1 MPSNG
6 HLLVVEIDPAD
17 VVSIPTD
24 CHFQKLRTC
33 KYKVTQE
40 YEVTLD
46 ENKIQDSHL
55 ETDNDTYVNQKWE
68 NKPLMMDVISVSD
81 VVNLLDKWGEDEAV
95 QDIKKISQTEDVMPL
110 GVLKDTISENL
121 FDELMDEFEEQ
132 DSEEFEPEEF
142 EDDELEDAYEEI
154 TVDLSS
160 HIDMKATL
168 KNLDEAQYVKL
179 KNALEKEYKDFESVQ
194 MGEVLKY
201 IDSIYDDSDYIFD
214 ILLQYKVDA

>member
-1 MPSNG
+1 
-6 HLLVVEIDPAD
+6 
-17 VVSIPTD
+17 
-24 CHFQKLRTC
+24 
-33 KYKVTQE
+33 
-40 YEVTLD
+40 
-46 ENKIQDSHL
+46 
-55 ETDNDTYVNQKWE
+55 
-68 NKPLMMDVISVSD
+68 
-81 VVNLLDKWGEDEAV
+81 
-95 QDIKKISQTEDVMPL
+95 MPL